1 MRLIKNIF
9 AGEIASVE
17 KIETIVKEID
27 GKITGETLYTLPLDK
42 VIDLYHFYHY
52 WDAVPTYGPY
62 VNDCIDFL
70 KIMGTDVYTDYLK
83 RNNLI

>member
-1 MRLIKNIF
+1 MV
-9 AGEIASVE
+9 IASVE

-27 GKITGETLYTLPLDK
+27 GKITGETLYTLGSK

-62 VNDCIDFL
+62 INDCIDFL
-70 KIMGTDVYTDYLK
+70 
-83 RNNLI
+83 NNGNRRLHRLSKTK

>member
-1 MRLIKNIF
+1 LH
-9 AGEIASVE
+9 
-17 KIETIVKEID
+17 
-27 GKITGETLYTLPLDK
+27 TLGSK

-70 KIMGTDVYTDYLK
+70 KIMGTDDYVDFLK

>member
-27 GKITGETLYTLPLDK
+27 GKITGETLYTLGSK

-52 WDAVPTYGPY
+52 WDAVPTCGTYL
-62 VNDCIDFL
+62 NDCIDFL
-70 KIMGTDVYTDYLK
+70 KIMGTDDYVDFLK

>member
-27 GKITGETLYTLPLDK
+27 GKITEILG
-42 VIDLYHFYHY
+42 
-52 WDAVPTYGPY
+52 
-62 VNDCIDFL
+62 
-70 KIMGTDVYTDYLK
+70 
-83 RNNLI
+83 

>member
-27 GKITGETLYTLPLDK
+27 GKITGETLYTLGSK

-62 VNDCIDFL
+62 INDCIDFL
-70 KIMGTDVYTDYLK
+70 
-83 RNNLI
+83 NNGNRRLHRLSKTK

>member
-9 AGEIASVE
+9 AGEIASVK

-27 GKITGETLYTLPLDK
+27 DRITGETLYTLGSK

-52 WDAVPTYGPY
+52 WDAVPAYGLC

-70 KIMGTDVYTDYLK
+70 KIIGTDVYTDCLK